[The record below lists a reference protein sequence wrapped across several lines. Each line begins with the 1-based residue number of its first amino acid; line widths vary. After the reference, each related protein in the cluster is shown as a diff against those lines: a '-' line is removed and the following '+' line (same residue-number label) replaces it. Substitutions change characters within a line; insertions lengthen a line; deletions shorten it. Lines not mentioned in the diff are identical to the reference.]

1 MKKVC
6 LKTGLS
12 YVAKGISCR
21 KGKVVEVEDDVAA
34 RLLKTGRFE
43 IMGMESVVPEFVDL
57 APESLAPESPAPE
70 SPAPAGTHTN
80 ITSMKKDEL
89 IAFAEEQGIDVVD
102 CKNNEERI
110 QRIQSEMNIK
120 AFARLASEE

>member
-57 APESLAPESPAPE
+57 APESLAPESPA
-70 SPAPAGTHTN
+70 SAGTPTN

-89 IAFAEEQGIDVVD
+89 IAFAEEQGIDVAD

-110 QRIQSEMNIK
+110 QRIQGEMDLK
-120 AFARLASEE
+120 AFTRLASEG

>member
-43 IMGMESVVPEFVDL
+43 IMGMESVVPEFVD
-57 APESLAPESPAPE
+57 PVPESPAPE
-70 SPAPAGTHTN
+70 SPAPAGTPTN

-89 IAFAEEQGIDVVD
+89 IAFAEEQGIDVAD

-110 QRIQSEMNIK
+110 QRIQSEMDIN

>member
-43 IMGMESVVPEFVDL
+43 IMSMESVVPELVD
-57 APESLAPESPAPE
+57 LAPESPAPE
-70 SPAPAGTHTN
+70 SPAPAGTPTN

-89 IAFAEEQGIDVVD
+89 IAFAEEQGIDVAD

-110 QRIQSEMNIK
+110 QRIQSEMDIK

>member
-6 LKTGLS
+6 LKTGIS
-12 YVAKGISCR
+12 YVAKGISCM
-21 KGKVVEVEDDVAA
+21 KGKVVDVEDDVAE
-34 RLLKTGRFE
+34 RLMKTGRFE
-43 IMGMESVVPEFVDL
+43 IVDAVSMDPESV
-57 APESLAPESPAPE
+57 APEGKSA
-70 SPAPAGTHTN
+70 N

-89 IAFAEEQGIDVVD
+89 IAFAEAQGIDVAD

-110 QRIQSEMNIK
+110 QRIQSEMDIK

>member
-57 APESLAPESPAPE
+57 APES
-70 SPAPAGTHTN
+70 PAPAGNPTN

-89 IAFAEEQGIDVVD
+89 IAFAEEQGINVAD

-110 QRIQSEMNIK
+110 QRIQSEMDIK
-120 AFARLASEE
+120 AFTRLASEE

>member
-1 MKKVC
+1 MRKVC

-21 KGKVVEVEDDVAA
+21 KGKVVDVEDDVAE
-34 RLLKTGRFE
+34 RLMKTGRFE
-43 IMGMESVVPEFVDL
+43 TVDAVPMDPESA
-57 APESLAPESPAPE
+57 APEGKSA
-70 SPAPAGTHTN
+70 N

-89 IAFAEEQGIDVVD
+89 IAFAGAHGIDVAD

-110 QRIQSEMNIK
+110 QRIQSEMDIK

>member
-43 IMGMESVVPEFVDL
+43 IMGMESVVPEFVD
-57 APESLAPESPAPE
+57 PVPESPAPE
-70 SPAPAGTHTN
+70 SPAPAGTPTN

-89 IAFAEEQGIDVVD
+89 IAFAEAHGIDVSD

-110 QRIQSEMNIK
+110 QRIQSGMDIN

>member
-43 IMGMESVVPEFVDL
+43 IMGMEPVVPEFVD
-57 APESLAPESPAPE
+57 LAPESPAPE
-70 SPAPAGTHTN
+70 SPAPTGNPTN

-89 IAFAEEQGIDVVD
+89 IAFAEEQGIDVAD

-110 QRIQSEMNIK
+110 QRIQSEMDIK

>member
-43 IMGMESVVPEFVDL
+43 IMGMESVVPEFVD
-57 APESLAPESPAPE
+57 PVPESPAPE
-70 SPAPAGTHTN
+70 SPAPAGTPTN

-89 IAFAEEQGIDVVD
+89 IAFAEEQGIDVAD

-110 QRIQSEMNIK
+110 QRIQSEMDIK

>member
-1 MKKVC
+1 MRKVC

-21 KGKVVEVEDDVAA
+21 KGKVVDVEDDVAE
-34 RLLKTGRFE
+34 RLMKTGRFE
-43 IMGMESVVPEFVDL
+43 TVDAAPMDDESV
-57 APESLAPESPAPE
+57 APEGKSA
-70 SPAPAGTHTN
+70 N

-89 IAFAEEQGIDVVD
+89 IAFAEAHGIDVSD

-110 QRIQSEMNIK
+110 QRIQSGMDIN

>member
-1 MKKVC
+1 MRKVC

-21 KGKVVEVEDDVAA
+21 KGKVMDVEDDVAEK
-34 RLLKTGRFE
+34 LMKT
-43 IMGMESVVPEFVDL
+43 VPIDPEPV
-57 APESLAPESPAPE
+57 APDGKSA
-70 SPAPAGTHTN
+70 N

-89 IAFAEEQGIDVVD
+89 IAFAEAQGIDVSD

-110 QRIQSEMNIK
+110 QRIQSGMDIN

>member
-43 IMGMESVVPEFVDL
+43 IMGMEPVVPEFVD
-57 APESLAPESPAPE
+57 LAPESPAPE
-70 SPAPAGTHTN
+70 SPAPTGNPTN

-89 IAFAEEQGIDVVD
+89 IAFAEEPFWCAAGIAPSSVP
-102 CKNNEERI
+102 CIKFLL
-110 QRIQSEMNIK
+110 IQSPLSTKI
-120 AFARLASEE
+120 L

>member
-1 MKKVC
+1 MRKVC

-21 KGKVVEVEDDVAA
+21 KGKVVDVEDDVAEK
-34 RLLKTGRFE
+34 LMKTGRFE
-43 IMGMESVVPEFVDL
+43 AVDTAPIDPESA
-57 APESLAPESPAPE
+57 APEGKSA
-70 SPAPAGTHTN
+70 N

-89 IAFAEEQGIDVVD
+89 IAFAEAQGIDVSD

-110 QRIQSEMNIK
+110 QRIQSGMDIN